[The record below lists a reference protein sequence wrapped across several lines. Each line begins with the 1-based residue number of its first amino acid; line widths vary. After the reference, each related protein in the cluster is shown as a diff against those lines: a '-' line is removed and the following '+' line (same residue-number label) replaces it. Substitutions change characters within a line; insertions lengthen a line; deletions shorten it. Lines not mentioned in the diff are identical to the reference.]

1 MPHYETSMTW
11 KSAMHLAGEM
21 RKQPRPKLDH
31 ALASL
36 PHVEFCLWAY
46 RKFQIKFQSIGL
58 HLKIFAFLFRRE
70 VLHMSLKFLVK
81 ADLFS
86 AQTVEKNEHLLLL
99 YLDLPPNGWNATMS
113 FHSIEKSFNLFY
125 STEYLLFDSQD
136 CWRGSVLMV
145 SYVFMLPEKKTYCDN
160 KILLSIIALENHL
173 KISRNHPASYYGCNY
188 KEDELF
194 TIPLKSINQNI
205 KNLPNYML
213 MNSTE
218 I

>member
-1 MPHYETSMTW
+1 MVET
-11 KSAMHLAGEM
+11 L
-21 RKQPRPKLDH
+21 Q
-31 ALASL
+31 SL
-36 PHVEFCLWAY
+36 FTP
-46 RKFQIKFQSIGL
+46 
-58 HLKIFAFLFRRE
+58 LK
-70 VLHMSLKFLVK
+70 K
-81 ADLFS
+81 
-86 AQTVEKNEHLLLL
+86 
-99 YLDLPPNGWNATMS
+99 
-113 FHSIEKSFNLFY
+113 KSFNLFY

-136 CWRGSVLMV
+136 CWRGSVLTV

-160 KILLSIIALENHL
+160 RILLSIIALENHL
-173 KISRNHPASYYGCNY
+173 KISRNHPAIYYGCNY